1 MAISRMII
9 LAKQGDQQ
17 CLLDLIRRFEP
28 KINALSRDLR
38 NECGR
43 TDLTIFLIKL
53 IYNLKLETFINKTDG
68 ALINY
73 ISIALQN
80 EASRLNKEF
89 CLATTELTEDFC
101 AINNEYTNIENELH
115 LDSLV
120 TAGVITQRQRE
131 VLKHKYSYQCS
142 DSEIALT
149 LNVTRQNVN
158 RIHRTALN
166 NVAKYLS

>member
-9 LAKQGDQQ
+9 LAKRGDQQ
-17 CLLDLIRRFEP
+17 CLLDLIMRFEP
-28 KINALSRDLR
+28 KINALSRNVR
-38 NECGR
+38 NECR
-43 TDLTIFLIKL
+43 RSDLIIFLIKL
-53 IYNLKLETFINKTDG
+53 IYNFKLETFINKTDG
-68 ALINY
+68 ALVNY

-80 EASRLNKEF
+80 EAGRLNKEV

-101 AINNEYTNIENELH
+101 VINNEYTNVENELY

-120 TAGVITQRQRE
+120 TAGIITQRQRE
-131 VLKHKYSYQCS
+131 VLKHKYNYQCS
-142 DSEIALT
+142 DSEIALA

-158 RIHRTALN
+158 RIHKTALN